1 MSREERFLKPR
12 EVAELLRVH
21 RVTVTEWI
29 RAGRIKAIRVGRL
42 WRIPE
47 SEVRRLLEQG
57 VRGG

>member
-1 MSREERFLKPR
+1 MSKEERLLKPK

-29 RAGRIKAIRVGRL
+29 KAGKIKAIRIGKL

-47 SEVRRLLEQG
+47 SEVRRLLEYG
-57 VRGG
+57 T